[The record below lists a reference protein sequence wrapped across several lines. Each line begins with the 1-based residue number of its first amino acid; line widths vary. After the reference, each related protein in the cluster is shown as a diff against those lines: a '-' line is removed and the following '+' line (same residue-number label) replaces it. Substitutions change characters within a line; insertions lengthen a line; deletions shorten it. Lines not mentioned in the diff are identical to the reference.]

1 MKLILLSIALTLGLF
16 AKSQYNIIITEPSA
30 SCLPAE
36 VLFQPDIQGSFGAI
50 QIGFGD
56 GNPPDVYYDTN
67 PFTYAYSLNG
77 SYQIEVNYYDINL
90 NLVQQSQYPLV
101 ISNFVTHS
109 ISSTAQSNNFL
120 GSTIDFTLNTDE
132 SNVTVNWDFGDG
144 NTGVGANPSNMY
156 SSAGSFIVTATI
168 QSPNCGTV
176 IRTVIVN
183 IIDATITI
191 DIPVNCVPATVNVTI
206 NSNDPAVQYYSIA
219 GGNGFSTGITTV
231 NTTPIIYTNAG
242 NNSVQVGLYDAAQNP
257 IVFLSET
264 FILNGDD
271 YTITTNMLINLLS
284 LNEQTEFNWFANNG
298 STPTQPSSAIWD
310 FGDGNTSTDVS
321 PVNTYSISGIYNVQV
336 EYMQSCGV
344 LASES
349 MTVTVADVNIDFTP
363 VANCAPTSMTFDFL
377 GTNDAEN
384 FAWFI
389 QDIFGTVIY
398 QSGNTTDDFLSYT
411 FSNPGTYF
419 VILQAFEF
427 GSTLIGTKAVEVNI
441 NGPTTSTTEISS
453 CDNQYTWTD
462 GNTYTT
468 TGTYTQQLTNAA
480 GCDSIATLE
489 LELLSSDELTESQ
502 TACSSFLWAESGQ
515 TYTASGSYSV
525 VLTNQY
531 GCDSTRVLDLIIE
544 EPTQGNLA
552 ISACEQHIE
561 NGVTYTQSGVYQQQ
575 FTNVAGCDSTLTLDL
590 TINDPNNLNSIVTAC
605 EQFTW
610 NGTTYNTSGTYTY
623 EETAGCVGTYSL
635 DLTIVEPYNSTL
647 QEDACDEFAWNGVTY
662 TNSGT
667 YTYSGTTVDGCDST
681 VVLNLTINESPIAAI
696 AVSNDFELTATSG
709 DSYEWLDCS
718 NAFAVIPN
726 ETNQVFMA
734 PNGNYAVKVTTNG
747 CSDTSAC
754 VLVENSTV
762 ATIQNELARIV
773 IYPNPASNE
782 VIVSN
787 LPENAVIK
795 VVNMQ
800 GKVVNSSQAT
810 DSLHKIG
817 VAHLT
822 PGIYLVHIVAN
833 DDAVVQKLVIKH

>member
-1 MKLILLSIALTLGLF
+1 MKITGLF
-16 AKSQYNIIITEPSA
+16 FVLTIGFFASSQYNTIITTPS
-30 SCLPAE
+30 SPCLPAE
-36 VLFQPDIQGSFGAI
+36 VQFEPDIQGSFGAI

-56 GNPPDVYYDTN
+56 GSSPAVYYDTD
-67 PFTYAYSLNG
+67 PFTYTYTSQGTYPLE
-77 SYQIEVNYYDINL
+77 INYYDINF
-90 NLVQQSQYPLV
+90 NLVQQSSITL
-101 ISNFVTHS
+101 NFTTYNSHA
-109 ISSTAQSNNFL
+109 IFSTAQTTNLIGNV
-120 GSTIDFTLNTDE
+120 IDFTFSTNENNT
-132 SNVTVNWDFGDG
+132 SVSWDFGDG
-144 NTGVGANPSNMY
+144 NTSNDTNPSYAY
-156 SSAGSFIVTATI
+156 SSAGTFTVTATI
-168 QSPNCGTV
+168 QSPTCGTV
-176 IRTVIVN
+176 IRTLTVNVIDV
-183 IIDATITI
+183 TLTI
-191 DIPVNCVPATVNVTI
+191 DIPNNCAPAMVNFTA
-206 NSNDPAVQYYSIA
+206 NSNDPSIQFYQWSGNGVVSGIIPDNTYSITY
-219 GGNGFSTGITTV
+219 N
-231 NTTPIIYTNAG
+231 NAG
-242 NNSVQVGLYDAAQNP
+242 NNTIQLQLFDASQNL
-257 IVFLSET
+257 IATNTQQFTV
-264 FILNGDD
+264 NGDD
-271 YTITTNMLINLLS
+271 YTITTNMINNLLS
-284 LNEQTEFNWFANNG
+284 LNEPTEFSWIANNAN
-298 STPTQPSSAIWD
+298 TPAAPSSANWS
-310 FGDGNTSTDVS
+310 FGNGATSNDVS
-321 PVNTYSISGIYNVQV
+321 PVYAYPNTGSYNVQV
-336 EYMQSCGV
+336 EYMQSCGT
-344 LASES
+344 LANES
-349 MTVTVADVNIDFTP
+349 MTVNVADVNISFTP
-363 VANCAPTSMTFDFL
+363 SVNCAPTSMTFSYV

-384 FAWFI
+384 FAWFV
-389 QDIFGTVIY
+389 QDVFGNLLLQV
-398 QSGNTTDDFLSYT
+398 GPVTDDFLTYT
-411 FSNPGTYF
+411 FTNPGIHY
-419 VILQAFEF
+419 VSVQAFDVF
-427 GSTLIGTKAVEVNI
+427 NALIGTKTVELDV
-441 NGPTTSTTEISS
+441 NGPTTSTTEVTT
-453 CDNQYTWTD
+453 CDNQYIWTD
-462 GNTYTT
+462 GNTYST
-468 TGTYTQQLTNAA
+468 TGVYTQQLTNAA

-489 LELLSSDELTESQ
+489 LELLPSDELTESQ

-647 QEDACDEFAWNGVTY
+647 QEDACDEFTWNGVTY